1 MFYLTFPASTPIFMN
16 EKKRPF
22 LAKKKNNLILEIL
35 IIAFS
40 CSIYTSR

>member
-1 MFYLTFPASTPIFMN
+1 MFYLTFTASTPIFMN

-22 LAKKKNNLILEIL
+22 LAKKNNLIFEIL

-40 CSIYTSR
+40 CSIYKSR